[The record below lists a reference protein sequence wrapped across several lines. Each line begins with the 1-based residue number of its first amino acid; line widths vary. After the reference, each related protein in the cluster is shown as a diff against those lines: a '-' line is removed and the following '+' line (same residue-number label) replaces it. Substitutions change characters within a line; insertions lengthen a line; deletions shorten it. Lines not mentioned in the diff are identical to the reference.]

1 MTQPKKKSDA
11 CNQAL
16 EMRMRE
22 VLDGLEE
29 IAHYVSYQA
38 IDDSFEVL
46 SIEQPPEIDPVQEAK
61 RASVHDFRIKQKQL
75 SLNPAEK
82 SSSEI
87 PDNRRQKSRG
97 VFVDVADYLIAREQ
111 QHSQHH

>member
-11 CNQAL
+11 SNQAL

-29 IAHYVSYQA
+29 MAHYISYQA

-46 SIEQPPEIDPVQEAK
+46 SIEQPPELDPVQEAK
-61 RASVHDFRIKQKQL
+61 RASVHDLSVKQKQL
-75 SLNPAEK
+75 LENQAEK
-82 SSSEI
+82 SPSNI
-87 PDNRRQKSRG
+87 PDKRQRKSRG

-111 QHSQHH
+111 QNIRRR